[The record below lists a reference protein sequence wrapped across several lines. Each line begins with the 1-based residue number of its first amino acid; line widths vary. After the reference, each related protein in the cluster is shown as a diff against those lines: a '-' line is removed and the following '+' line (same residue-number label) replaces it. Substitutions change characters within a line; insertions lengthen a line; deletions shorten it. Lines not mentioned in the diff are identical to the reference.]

1 MMGAVNLKIDAS
13 WVEELTK
20 MRVQF
25 FSAPTVFGLI
35 HGSSF
40 NQGVTRF
47 YDFKFQRAFLYSHCV
62 EPIVQEIKCRSL
74 IFVIE

>member
-1 MMGAVNLKIDAS
+1 MMMGTVNLKIDAS
-13 WVEELTK
+13 WVEEL
-20 MRVQF
+20 RVQF
-25 FSAPTVFGLI
+25 LSAPSTVFGLI